1 MCEVLQLVQ
10 SQQKWIGAKIQEW
23 TGRTEMLDACATSGK
38 KTIAGAKYDVIQYG
52 CRTDTNMVK
61 ADRDPSRK
69 INACTEQEGA
79 AAAAEKGNGDKNGG
93 KDKGRLF
100 AVLFASG
107 MTVLVGILL
116 LWM

>member
-1 MCEVLQLVQ
+1 MKYYNWYKVNKNGSVL
-10 SQQKWIGAKIQEW
+10 KFKNG
-23 TGRTEMLDACATSGK
+23 LDAQKCWMHAPHQEK